1 MTHRLTRY
9 EAEAV
14 IDTLSVNLS
23 ELAQK
28 TFVHCRVRGDF
39 QL

>member
-28 TFVHCRVRGDF
+28 TFVLCRALVDF